1 VVAKS
6 SPASKPRQL
15 SLLEGGDKPSKT
27 AAAKAP
33 ARPPAKAK
41 SGALAKV
48 EKAGKAA
55 SSRRGAGAAKAAPAA
70 KDKRAT
76 DERRKKV
83 AAEPELVPE
92 LVVAAEPAKKAK
104 PERAR
109 VTAESMGEMQREISI
124 SEFFTKNRHLLGFD
138 NASRALLTSVKEA
151 VDNSLDA
158 CEEAGIL
165 PEIHIAIGPTTENRF
180 RMTVADNGPGIVK
193 AQVPKVFGKLLYGSK
208 FHRLRQSRGQQGIG
222 ISAAGMYGQLTTG
235 KPVHVVSKTGKG
247 RAAFACDLS
256 IDSRQNKPVVFHESE
271 DTSPEWLA
279 RDHGTSVSIEMEAT
293 YKGGKRSLDEWVQ
306 QVAFANPHARIEYL
320 PPGKAP
326 VVYPRVTD
334 ELPPETKE
342 IKPHPHGVELGVLL
356 RMKQGSAARTLAS
369 FLQQEFSRVSGTV
382 AAEICKTA
390 GVKPDT
396 ALKSVSQAQM
406 EAVYKAIGATKLM
419 APPTNCLAPIGEP
432 ALLEGL
438 KALLVQQKLAN
449 EAESAARRKADEDAA
464 NAALPGMS
472 AVDVAESKV
481 TEALAKEVSEV
492 QIETDADDEDDE
504 APAEGEAVKAGVVS
518 IFGKPYFL
526 TAVTRSPRVYRGNPF
541 QVEAAVAYGGD
552 LPADELATVFRFANR
567 VPLLYQQGACAM
579 TQSVVRTNWK
589 SYDVEQA
596 RGALPSGPLLVMVHI
611 ASVWVPFTSEAKEAV
626 AHYDEIIGELKFALQ
641 ECGRRLSRHIR
652 RRRRIADLEKKAK
665 YIEKYIPHI
674 GQALRDILGLT
685 EPRTDEVVDKL
696 TGILERSRKIS

>member
-1 VVAKS
+1 VAKS
-6 SPASKPRQL
+6 SSANKPKQL
-15 SLLEGGDKPSKT
+15 SLLTGGDKPAKSAPAKSKS
-27 AAAKAP
+27 AAPGKAKAAKAP
-33 ARPPAKAK
+33 AA
-41 SGALAKV
+41 
-48 EKAGKAA
+48 
-55 SSRRGAGAAKAAPAA
+55 RRGAAAAKPAPAA
-70 KDKRAT
+70 KGAP
-76 DERRKKV
+76 ERRKKS
-83 AAEPELVPE
+83 AAPEPAPELVLIPAPE
-92 LVVAAEPAKKAK
+92 KKPR

-109 VTAESMGEMQREISI
+109 VTAESMSEMQREISI

-158 CEEAGIL
+158 CEEASIL
-165 PEIHIAIGPTTENRF
+165 PEIHIAIVPTTESRF
-180 RMTVADNGPGIVK
+180 LMTVEDNGPGIVK

-247 RAAFACDLS
+247 RAAFCCDLS
-256 IDSRQNKPVVFHESE
+256 IDSRQNKPVVFHETE
-271 DTSPEWLA
+271 DKSPQWLEK
-279 RDHGTSVSIEMEAT
+279 DHGTSVSIEMEAT

-320 PPGKAP
+320 PPGKPP
-326 VVYPRVTD
+326 VVYPRVSD

-382 AAEICKTA
+382 AADICKTA
-390 GVKPDT
+390 GVKPDSSLRAVT
-396 ALKSVSQAQM
+396 QAQM
-406 EAVYKAIGATKLM
+406 EAVYKAIGATKIM

-432 ALLEGL
+432 ALLEGI
-438 KALLVQQKLAN
+438 KALLVQQKLAT
-449 EAESAARRKADEDAA
+449 EAETAARRKAEDDAA

-472 AVDVAESKV
+472 AVDVAETKV

-492 QIETDADDEDDE
+492 QVETDDDEEGDEE
-504 APAEGEAVKAGVVS
+504 APAPGEPVKAGIVT
-518 IFGKPYFL
+518 IYGKPYFL

-552 LPADELATVFRFANR
+552 LPGDELATVFRFANR

-596 RGALPSGPLLVMVHI
+596 RGALPTGPLLIMVHI

-685 EPRTDEVVDKL
+685 KPRTEEVVDKL